1 MEIEEY
7 INLRSGETKIYGHTK
22 RTAPYLTTVTN
33 QITAVTNQIP
43 EFMKIEVKLKLGQ

>member
-7 INLRSGETKIYGHTK
+7 TNLRSGETKIYGHAK
-22 RTAPYLTTVTN
+22 RTAPSLTTVTN
-33 QITAVTNQIP
+33 QIA